1 MRKLIIAIVATL
13 VLIGAFFGLLNWL
26 GETGAVILML
36 IIGAMWIAKHIAQAY
51 DWRE

>member
-13 VLIGAFFGLLNWL
+13 VLIGAFFGLLFWL
-26 GETGAVILML
+26 GETAAIILVL
-36 IIGAMWIAKHIAQAY
+36 IIGLMRLAKGIAQAY